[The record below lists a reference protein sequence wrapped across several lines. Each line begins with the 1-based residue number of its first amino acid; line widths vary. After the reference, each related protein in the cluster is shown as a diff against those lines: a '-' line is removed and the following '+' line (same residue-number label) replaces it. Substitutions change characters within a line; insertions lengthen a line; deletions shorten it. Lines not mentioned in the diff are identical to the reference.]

1 MDKKQVIEKL
11 AEEIDE
17 KQPVLLKNFS
27 FADKA
32 LRYQRILETMA
43 FLASEF
49 LNQIEDDEEMAIALD
64 LFVVS
69 FENYIDENIA
79 NRS

>member
-17 KQPVLLKNFS
+17 KQPVLLKQFIY
-27 FADKA
+27 ADKA
-32 LRYQRILETMA
+32 LRYQRILETTA
-43 FLASEF
+43 YLASEF

-79 NRS
+79 NRP